1 MERDWHAFPVLLT
14 FLEVAAH
21 LLKYLTQVSVTCM
34 DSTLKAE
41 LWETGSYNRYVKE
54 SEKAKVQIL
63 YLGSDATI
71 LSCI

>member
-1 MERDWHAFPVLLT
+1 MLLT

-21 LLKYLTQVSVTCM
+21 LLKYLIQVSVTCV

-54 SEKAKVQIL
+54 SESTDTVSGIRCNNPEL
-63 YLGSDATI
+63 YLADK
-71 LSCI
+71 LYL